1 MSTKSA
7 APQKKIDAAVRI
19 LQKNTTDVRVPQPMI
34 LAGFAKPDVVN
45 KIVHQRVRH
54 CLQQKQRVILTSN

>member
-19 LQKNTTDVRVPQPMI
+19 LQNTTDVRVPQPMI
-34 LAGFAKPDVVN
+34 LAGFSKPDVVN